1 MQQCQQES
9 VPGLLLSFIHMLTGS
24 SYDPASNKT
33 NLSAHIPAL
42 SITQLIQFNNV
53 AEQRTSR
60 QFRYNADKETRLSI
74 YVAFLLHSHTS
85 SRLLIVKFYDL
96 GLCISYRQMLA
107 LSTSLGNSM
116 CELFEQEGSVCPP
129 LLQSNVFMIHTM
141 DNMITTW
148 APLQQVI
155 LGMAQQY
162 QQHSILS
169 MPMIVFN
176 GHHSNCQRQRQI
188 HFANFLLPTQ
198 PSSCMCWS
206 QKMYW
211 LHQGWCQVKTR

>member
-33 NLSAHIPAL
+33 NLSAHMPAL

-141 DNMITTW
+141 DNMITT
-148 APLQQVI
+148 
-155 LGMAQQY
+155 
-162 QQHSILS
+162 
-169 MPMIVFN
+169 
-176 GHHSNCQRQRQI
+176 
-188 HFANFLLPTQ
+188 
-198 PSSCMCWS
+198 
-206 QKMYW
+206 
-211 LHQGWCQVKTR
+211 